1 MLFECFYYPI
11 LSNNKIIK
19 KIQEGIYDKGELQEF
34 LEINN
39 VFVMSNTMKEIIK
52 LQYKTEAII
61 NRLIEI
67 SEYRGNEHI
76 LIGVYKIGHL
86 AIATLLKLGF
96 SKEELDCYNRLD
108 EYEKNIVLKL
118 EEGYIYLDNN

>member
-1 MLFECFYYPI
+1 M
-11 LSNNKIIK
+11 SNNKIIK